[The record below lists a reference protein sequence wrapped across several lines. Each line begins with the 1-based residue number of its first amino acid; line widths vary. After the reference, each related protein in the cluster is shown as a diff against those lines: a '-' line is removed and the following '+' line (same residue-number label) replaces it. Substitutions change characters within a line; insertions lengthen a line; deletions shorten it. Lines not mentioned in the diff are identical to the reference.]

1 MENIRIA
8 LVGNPNCGKT
18 TMFNYLTGS
27 SQYVGNWPGVTVEKK
42 EGKLKQHKEVKV
54 IDLPGIYSL
63 SPYTLEEV
71 ITRNY
76 LITEKPEVIINIV
89 DGTNLERNLYL
100 STQVMEL
107 GIPVII
113 ALNMMDIVRKN
124 GDIIDKDKLSKSMGC
139 TVVETSALKGDGCKE
154 LIDKAIEL
162 AKSHKNNIIEH
173 TFSNDVEKVLS
184 DIENEIYNQVQKEHL
199 RWFAIKLFENDE
211 KAIEQGNILKASKD
225 KVKVIVSSCE
235 DQLDDDG
242 ESIITNERYNY
253 ISKIISKCVVKK
265 NKSKLTT
272 SDKIDKIV
280 TNRVLGLPI
289 FAAVMFL
296 VYYLSIST
304 IGTGATDW
312 VNDVLFGDII
322 PPAVEGF
329 LTSIGTAA
337 WLNSLILD
345 GIIAGV
351 GAVLGFLP
359 QMMVLFLCLSI
370 LEDCGYM
377 SRIAF
382 IMDRIFRKFGLSGKS
397 FIPMLIGTGCGVPGI
412 MASRTIENE
421 SDRKMTI
428 ITTTFM
434 PCSAK
439 LPIIALIAGAL
450 FPGSV
455 WVAPSAYFVG
465 IAAIICSGI
474 ILKKTKAFAGEPAPF
489 VMELPKYHVPGVKG
503 VLIHMWDRA
512 KSFVKKAGTVIFLA
526 SGLIWFLSTF
536 NWSLA
541 MVETPESMLASIG
554 KVISPIFNPLGWGDW
569 KAAVATIT
577 GLIAKENVVG
587 TFGILYG
594 AGEVAED
601 GVEIW
606 KTLQGSFTQLSAY
619 SFLLFNL
626 LCAPCFAAIGAIKRE
641 MGNKK
646 WTWLAVGYQTGL
658 AYGVAFTVYQLGSL
672 FTGKGFGI
680 GTLIALVLL
689 VGFLYLLFRPYKD
702 LTNSTNHRSNKVE
715 NISA

>member
-42 EGKLKQHKEVKV
+42 EGKLKQYKDVKV

-100 STQVMEL
+100 STQIMEL

-124 GDIIDKDKLSKSMGC
+124 GDIINKDKLEKAMGC

-154 LIDKAIEL
+154 LINKAIEL
-162 AKSHKNNIIEH
+162 AKSHKVNEIGH
-173 TFSNDVEKVLS
+173 TFSVDVEKVLS
-184 DIENEIYNQVQKEHL
+184 SIENEIQNQVSKEHL

-211 KAIEQGNILKASKD
+211 KAIEQGNFSKSSKNKVGTIVTSFED
-225 KVKVIVSSCE
+225 KV
-235 DQLDDDG
+235 DDDG

-253 ISKIISKCVVKK
+253 ISGIIGKCAVKK

-329 LTSIGTAA
+329 LTSIGTAD

-359 QMMVLFLCLSI
+359 QMMVLFLCLAI

-439 LPIIALIAGAL
+439 LPIIALIAGSL
-450 FPGSV
+450 FPGSA

-489 VMELPKYHVPGVKG
+489 VMELPKYHVPSVKG
-503 VLIHMWDRA
+503 VFIHMWDRS
-512 KSFVKKAGTVIFLA
+512 KSFVKKAGTIIFLA
-526 SGLIWFLSTF
+526 CGLIWFLSTF
-536 NWSLA
+536 NWSLE
-541 MVETPESMLASIG
+541 MVEAPDSILASIG
-554 KVISPIFNPLGWGDW
+554 KVIAPIFNPLGWGDW
-569 KAAVATIT
+569 RAAVATIS
-577 GLIAKENVVG
+577 GFIAKENVVG

-594 AGEVAED
+594 VGEVAED

-606 KTLQGSFTQLSAY
+606 NTLQGSFTQLSAY

-641 MGNKK
+641 MGNAK
-646 WTWLAVGYQTGL
+646 WTWVAVGYQTGL
-658 AYGVAFTVYQLGSL
+658 AYVVSLTVYQLGSL
-672 FTGKGFGI
+672 FTGKGFGV
-680 GTLIALVLL
+680 GTLVALVLL
-689 VGFLYLLFRPYKD
+689 AGFLYMLFRPYKD
-702 LTNSTNHRSNKVE
+702 FSNSTNIKDDKGE

>member
-42 EGKLKQHKEVKV
+42 EGKLKQHKDVKV

-76 LITEKPEVIINIV
+76 LIGEKPEVIINIV

-124 GDIIDKDKLSKSMGC
+124 GDIIDKDKLGKSMGC

-154 LIDKAIEL
+154 LINKAIEL
-162 AKSHKNNIIEH
+162 AKSHKENVIEH
-173 TFSNDVEKVLS
+173 AFSNDVEKVLS
-184 DIENEIYNQVQKEHL
+184 DIENEIYNQVSKEHL

-211 KAIEQGNILKASKD
+211 KAIEQGNISKSSKD
-225 KVKVIVSSCE
+225 KVGPIVASFE
-235 DQLDDDG
+235 DKLDDDG

-253 ISKIISKCVVKK
+253 ISKIITKCVVKK

-289 FAAVMFL
+289 FAAIMYL

-337 WLNSLILD
+337 WLVSLIND

-359 QMMVLFLCLSI
+359 QMMVLFLCLAI

-450 FPGSV
+450 FPGAA
-455 WVAPSAYFVG
+455 WVAPSAYF
-465 IAAIICSGI
+465 
-474 ILKKTKAFAGEPAPF
+474 
-489 VMELPKYHVPGVKG
+489 
-503 VLIHMWDRA
+503 
-512 KSFVKKAGTVIFLA
+512 
-526 SGLIWFLSTF
+526 
-536 NWSLA
+536 
-541 MVETPESMLASIG
+541 IG
-554 KVISPIFNPLGWGDW
+554 
-569 KAAVATIT
+569 
-577 GLIAKENVVG
+577 
-587 TFGILYG
+587 
-594 AGEVAED
+594 
-601 GVEIW
+601 
-606 KTLQGSFTQLSAY
+606 
-619 SFLLFNL
+619 
-626 LCAPCFAAIGAIKRE
+626 IGAI
-641 MGNKK
+641 
-646 WTWLAVGYQTGL
+646 
-658 AYGVAFTVYQLGSL
+658 
-672 FTGKGFGI
+672 I
-680 GTLIALVLL
+680 
-689 VGFLYLLFRPYKD
+689 
-702 LTNSTNHRSNKVE
+702 
-715 NISA
+715 

>member
-42 EGKLKQHKEVKV
+42 EGKLKQHKDVKV

-76 LITEKPEVIINIV
+76 LITEKPEIIINIV
-89 DGTNLERNLYL
+89 DSTNLERNLYL

-124 GDIIDKDKLSKSMGC
+124 GDTINKDKLAKSMGC

-154 LIDKAIEL
+154 LINKAIEL
-162 AKSHKNNIIEH
+162 AKSHKVNAIEH
-173 TFSNDVEKVLS
+173 TFSVDVEKVLS
-184 DIENEIYNQVQKEHL
+184 DIENEIQNQVLKEHL

-211 KAIEQGNILKASKD
+211 KAIEQGNISKSSKD
-225 KVKVIVSSCE
+225 KVGAIVTSFEDKV
-235 DQLDDDG
+235 DDDG

-253 ISKIISKCVVKK
+253 ISGIIGKCAVKK

-329 LTSIGTAA
+329 LTSIGTAD

-359 QMMVLFLCLSI
+359 QMMVLFLCLAI

-439 LPIIALIAGAL
+439 LPIIALIAGSL
-450 FPGSV
+450 FPGSA

-489 VMELPKYHVPGVKG
+489 VMELPKYHVPSAKG
-503 VLIHMWDRA
+503 VLIHMWDRS
-512 KSFVKKAGTVIFLA
+512 KSFVKKAGTIIFLA
-526 SGLIWFLSTF
+526 CGLIWFLSTF
-536 NWSLA
+536 NWSLE
-541 MVETPESMLASIG
+541 MVETPDSILASIG
-554 KVISPIFNPLGWGDW
+554 KVIAPIFNPLGWGDW
-569 KAAVATIT
+569 RSAVATIS

-606 KTLQGSFTQLSAY
+606 NTLQGSFTQLSAY

-641 MGNKK
+641 MGNAK
-646 WTWLAVGYQTGL
+646 WTWAAVGYQTGL
-658 AYGVAFTVYQLGSL
+658 AYVVALTVYQLGSL
-672 FTGKGFGI
+672 FTGKGFGV
-680 GTLIALVLL
+680 GTLVALVLL
-689 VGFLYLLFRPYKD
+689 AGFLYMLFRPYKD
-702 LTNSTNHRSNKVE
+702 FSNSTNIKGDKVE
-715 NISA
+715 DISA